1 MSTEFTL
8 DPVSAADWPES
19 IEDMQQSFAGGL
31 NVYRTMAHH
40 PALLRAWANLRQH
53 VVNDTSLG
61 EQRSE
66 VVILRT
72 GVRLNSGYE
81 WSQHVARARSRSLD
95 DTRISSLRRSVA
107 DMNPSD
113 AVLAQAVD
121 ELFADAGLSNETAKA
136 LVGLVGI
143 EGMFDL
149 MATVGFYSTLGF
161 ILNTAKTPLDSDI
174 AADLAEAP
182 LID

>member
-61 EQRSE
+61 EPRSE

-72 GVRLNSGYE
+72 GVRLNSG
-81 WSQHVARARSRSLD
+81 
-95 DTRISSLRRSVA
+95 
-107 DMNPSD
+107 
-113 AVLAQAVD
+113 
-121 ELFADAGLSNETAKA
+121 
-136 LVGLVGI
+136 
-143 EGMFDL
+143 
-149 MATVGFYSTLGF
+149 
-161 ILNTAKTPLDSDI
+161 
-174 AADLAEAP
+174 
-182 LID
+182 